1 MYHWIMPQTG
11 IFLEHLNWTDFEP
24 AAEVVALGPQRPGR
38 YRAPSTARNV
48 VPVTNVLSALMPDRG
63 LVLEI
68 ASGAGQHIVSLAAN
82 RPSLSYQPSDPSV
95 QAHESIAAWIADSGL
110 DNLSPP
116 LALDVEEPNWWLA
129 VERPVAAMFCANMI
143 HIAPWRAAQGLL
155 TGAGALLPPG
165 GPLAI
170 YGPFKRNGEHTAPGN
185 AEFDAGL
192 RAQDPSWGVRDLD
205 DVAAFADSAGLGLT
219 QVVTMPANNL
229 IVTFRRRTERK

>member
-1 MYHWIMPQTG
+1 MPQSG
-11 IFLEHLNWTDFEP
+11 ITPEHLNWTDFDP
-24 AAEVVALGPQRPGR
+24 AAEIVALGARRPGR

-48 VPVTNVLSALMPDRG
+48 GPVTNVLCATLPDRG

-82 RPSLSYQPSDPSV
+82 RPGLSYQPSDPSA
-95 QAHESIAAWIADSGL
+95 QAHESISAWIADSGL
-110 DNLSPP
+110 GNLSPP
-116 LALDVEEPNWWLA
+116 LALDVEERNWWLA

-165 GPLAI
+165 GLLAI

-185 AEFDAGL
+185 AQFDANL
-192 RAQDPSWGVRDLD
+192 RAQNSSWGVRDLG
-205 DVAAFADSAGLGLT
+205 DVAELAKFAGLKLT
-219 QVVTMPANNL
+219 QIVNMPVNNL
-229 IVTFRRRTERK
+229 IVTFRRQ